1 MVVVATWHTHT
12 SKLKRI
18 SQTIFTT
25 FLTFSK
31 MFYFHLF
38 IVFFNLSS
46 ILLYIFKSIKKMWTF
61 YTCSHCCLFGV
72 SGVFY
77 ILQKTQ
83 PETTVVVAPSHSTQF
98 FISNH
103 DSTHISLTSLKNTQI
118 SFSSIFHNIT
128 INPKVFTCSNLYKQ
142 FNLDWREYKNSR
154 NIRTNLELFTTY
166 TIQKC

>member
-1 MVVVATWHTHT
+1 
-12 SKLKRI
+12 
-18 SQTIFTT
+18 
-25 FLTFSK
+25 
-31 MFYFHLF
+31 MFYFRHF

-46 ILLYIFKSIKKMWTF
+46 ILLYIFKSKIKMWTF
-61 YTCSHCCLFGV
+61 YTCSHFVLFGV

-77 ILQKTQ
+77 ISEKTR
-83 PETTVVVAPSHSTQF
+83 PEPTVVVAPSHSTQF

-103 DSTHISLTSLKNTQI
+103 DSHIILSSLSQNTQI
-118 SFSSIFHNIT
+118 SFSSIFHDVP
-128 INPKVFTCSNLYKQ
+128 INPKILTCSNLYKQ